1 MPSALQP
8 DPSDVVEVF
17 VGDTLEEAMA
27 YAVASLGPD
36 LVVRRA
42 RKVKKN
48 LVGKDRYEVLA
59 GPGAPP
65 PSTDAVGSAFDALL
79 QQAEAEET
87 PTPVRRTTRPAPP
100 VEATVVEPRS
110 PEPPATPALA
120 APVVEP
126 SEAPVTDRVVE
137 PVVVEVVEVAEPP
150 VVQAAPAPA
159 AVGADPEPAT
169 QTAAEPV
176 AVAPGP
182 KAPAK
187 RAPRKAPAK
196 ARKAPAKQAAP
207 TGWSRQ
213 RLAEL
218 GLPEAV
224 LTGMH
229 AEDPTSDLHWAAALA
244 EAIDA
249 VLPPAAVLS
258 EESPLVVDGYG
269 LKGVLGILDAATRG
283 FTPGSLVLG
292 DRTVPATAAEM
303 ALVVRQAVLS

>member
-8 DPSDVVEVF
+8 DDVVEVF

-42 RKVKKN
+42 RTVRKN

-59 GPGAPP
+59 GPGETA

-79 QQAEAEET
+79 QQAEAEEA
-87 PTPVRRTTRPAPP
+87 PTAVRRTTRPAPP
-100 VEATVVEPRS
+100 AEPLVVEPRAT
-110 PEPPATPALA
+110 EP
-120 APVVEP
+120 
-126 SEAPVTDRVVE
+126 
-137 PVVVEVVEVAEPP
+137 
-150 VVQAAPAPA
+150 
-159 AVGADPEPAT
+159 DPEPAVPAI
-169 QTAAEPV
+169 AAAPVAVEEPLAPEPV
-176 AVAPGP
+176 AVVEPAPVEP
-182 KAPAK
+182 VAVVEPAAPAAKAPVK
-187 RAPRKAPAK
+187 RA
-196 ARKAPAKQAAP
+196 ARKAPAKPRKAAAPKATP

-224 LTGMH
+224 L
-229 AEDPTSDLHWAAALA
+229 ARLPAQDPTSDLHWAAALA

-292 DRTVPATAAEM
+292 DRTVPATATEM
-303 ALVVRQAVLS
+303 ALVVRQAVLP

>member
-1 MPSALQP
+1 M
-8 DPSDVVEVF
+8 VEVF

-42 RKVKKN
+42 RKVRKN

-59 GPGAPP
+59 GPGETA

-79 QQAEAEET
+79 QQAEAEEE
-87 PTPVRRTTRPAPP
+87 PVQATRVIRRTTRP
-100 VEATVVEPRS
+100 
-110 PEPPATPALA
+110 EPPGPVAA
-120 APVVEP
+120 AP
-126 SEAPVTDRVVE
+126 APVVVE
-137 PVVVEVVEVAEPP
+137 PVVVVPEPEPVLVVPEPEPVLVEAEPEPRALEAAPVVE
-150 VVQAAPAPA
+150 
-159 AVGADPEPAT
+159 
-169 QTAAEPV
+169 AEPV
-176 AVAPGP
+176 AVAPEP
-182 KAPAK
+182 AAPVK

-196 ARKAPAKQAAP
+196 AARKAPAKRPAQPAP

-213 RLAEL
+213 RLADL

-224 LTGMH
+224 LAGLP
-229 AEDPTSDLHWAAALA
+229 AEDPSSDLHWAAALA

-258 EESPLVVDGYG
+258 EDSPVVVDGYG

-283 FTPGSLVLG
+283 FTPGTLTLEG
-292 DRTVPATAAEM
+292 RTVPASATEM